1 MSDEAGTW
9 LRYAEENLR
18 SARLLLEHGLLNPCL
33 QNAQQA
39 VEKALKATLIARAI
53 PVRGTHSIQDLVRRF
68 PEKNLPSQKVD
79 AGLITMS
86 YLGNCGS
93 RFNRA
98 STVSIATFPSAI
110 PFVYTW
116 RLSSTT
122 G

>member
-1 MSDEAGTW
+1 MPLDIRFDDDGNM
-9 LRYAEENLR
+9 L
-18 SARLLLEHGLLNPCL
+18 
-33 QNAQQA
+33 
-39 VEKALKATLIARAI
+39 
-53 PVRGTHSIQDLVRRF
+53 RRF
-68 PEKNLPSQKVD
+68 PEKNLPFQKVD

-98 STVSIATFPSAI
+98 STASIATFPSAI

>member
-1 MSDEAGTW
+1 MIQQG
-9 LRYAEENLR
+9 RYVDLP
-18 SARLLLEHGLLNPCL
+18 ARTAALLEQVGFVVQHWHQAMLTARE
-33 QNAQQA
+33 AQ
-39 VEKALKATLIARAI
+39 LTLDGREE
-53 PVRGTHSIQDLVRRF
+53 RQRHLRRF
-68 PEKNLPSQKVD
+68 PEKNLPFQKVD

-98 STVSIATFPSAI
+98 STASIATFPSAI

>member
-1 MSDEAGTW
+1 VVPRATIPRTPRAGGRLDCFHNDATFLHIAEARGERGFPPLRGDRYTCYAPKTTRVPDEG
-9 LRYAEENLR
+9 
-18 SARLLLEHGLLNPCL
+18 
-33 QNAQQA
+33 
-39 VEKALKATLIARAI
+39 II
-53 PVRGTHSIQDLVRRF
+53 RRF
-68 PEKNLPSQKVD
+68 PEKNLPFQKVD

-98 STVSIATFPSAI
+98 STASIATFPSAI

>member
-1 MSDEAGTW
+1 MASSDDRVSIFQSKFPPKFEPLVHGDLETEAAS
-9 LRYAEENLR
+9 LPDR
-18 SARLLLEHGLLNPCL
+18 ARTILPRQEL
-33 QNAQQA
+33 
-39 VEKALKATLIARAI
+39 
-53 PVRGTHSIQDLVRRF
+53 RRF
-68 PEKNLPSQKVD
+68 PEKNLPFQKVD

-98 STVSIATFPSAI
+98 STASIATFPSAI